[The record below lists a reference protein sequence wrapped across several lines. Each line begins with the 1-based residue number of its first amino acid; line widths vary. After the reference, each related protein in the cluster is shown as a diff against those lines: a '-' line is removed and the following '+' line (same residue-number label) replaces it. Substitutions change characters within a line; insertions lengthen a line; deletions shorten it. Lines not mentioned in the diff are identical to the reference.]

1 MTKKLYPA
9 KRGNEQREFPEKES
23 DQRAWRSN
31 YSRDYA
37 RVIHCAAFRRLQ
49 GKTQVFPGHESDF
62 FRNRLTHSLEVSQ
75 IAVGIAERL
84 NHVVPFFQANPI
96 DTQVCSA
103 AGLIHDLGHPP
114 FGHNGERA
122 LDDAMR
128 KHGGFEGNAQTLRIV
143 ARLEKKIVDD
153 VGKPFGLNLTFRTLA
168 SILKYDREIS
178 RSRRPEDKLAKGY
191 YADEAKLVAKIKRAV
206 LGKDWKDVKEF
217 KTIECQIMDLADDI
231 AYSTFDLEDSFKAE
245 FLTPAGILASSES
258 LLTKVAEE
266 VSEALDDTV
275 TALDVLEVFGKI
287 FEVDALPEEAF
298 GQEDSLTAF
307 AQRYK
312 GYRKLTS
319 SGVFRTKLSS
329 QLVKEAID
337 SVEVEIS
344 EKDPTLSKVTLEKK
358 AQRRVEILKKY
369 TYIATIYS
377 SRVTIPE
384 FRGYEVVK
392 RIFEALAGHRGHLL
406 MPDDVR
412 SAFEAS
418 KGNHDSQMRII
429 CDFVAGMTDRY
440 AIEFYGR
447 LHSDTAQS
455 MFKPI

>member
-1 MTKKLYPA
+1 MTKKLYPP
-9 KRGNEQREFPEKES
+9 KRGNEKREFPENGTDE
-23 DQRAWRSN
+23 RAWRSN

-37 RVIHCAAFRRLQ
+37 RVIHSAAFRRLQ

-75 IAVGIAERL
+75 IAVGIAKRL
-84 NHVVPFFQANPI
+84 NHVLPFFKANPI
-96 DTQVCSA
+96 DTQVCAA

-128 KHGGFEGNAQTLRIV
+128 RHGGFEGNAQTLRIV

-153 VGKPFGLNLTFRTLA
+153 DGKPFGLNLTFRTLA
-168 SILKYDREIS
+168 SILKYDREIP
-178 RSRRPEDKLAKGY
+178 RSRRPDDKLAKGY
-191 YADEAKLVAKIKRAV
+191 YTDEAKLVAKIKRAV
-206 LGKDWKDVKEF
+206 LGRGWKMPGEF

-245 FLTPAGILASSES
+245 FLTPAGILASSDS

-266 VSEALDDTV
+266 VSDALGDSV
-275 TALDVLEVFGKI
+275 AALDVLDTFGKI
-287 FEVDALPEEAF
+287 FEVDTLLDETM
-298 GQEDSLTAF
+298 GQEDTLTAF
-307 AQRYK
+307 AQRFK

-319 SGVFRTKLSS
+319 SGTFRTKLSS

-337 SVEVEIS
+337 SVEVVICER
-344 EKDPTLSKVTLEKK
+344 DPTLSKVSLEKK

-392 RIFEALAGHRGHLL
+392 RIFEALAGNRGHLL

-412 SAFEAS
+412 GAFEAS
-418 KGNHDSQMRII
+418 KGNHDRQMRII
-429 CDFVAGMTDRY
+429 SDFVAGMTDRY

-447 LHSDTAQS
+447 LHGDTAQS

>member
-9 KRGNEQREFPEKES
+9 KRGNEQRELPEKES
-23 DQRAWRSN
+23 EQRAWRSN

-168 SILKYDREIS
+168 SILKYDREIP

-191 YADEAKLVAKIKRAV
+191 YADEAKLVSKIKRAI
-206 LGKDWKDVKEF
+206 LGRDWKDIKEF

-266 VSEALDDTV
+266 VSKVLDDTV
-275 TALDVLEVFGKI
+275 TALDILEVFGKI

-337 SVEVEIS
+337 SIEVEIN
-344 EKDPTLSKVTLEKK
+344 EKDPALSKVMLEKK
-358 AQRRVEILKKY
+358 TQRRVEVLKKY

-392 RIFEALAGHRGHLL
+392 RILKPWLGIG
-406 MPDDVR
+406 
-412 SAFEAS
+412 
-418 KGNHDSQMRII
+418 GI
-429 CDFVAGMTDRY
+429 C
-440 AIEFYGR
+440 
-447 LHSDTAQS
+447 
-455 MFKPI
+455 